1 MLHIPRINVFN
12 LAFLVPILLFNAKK
26 NNNYKY
32 HLKTCTILIKY
43 NQSDFL
49 FVINNKHIISY
60 RTTVIFSTHGYW
72 IAYDFTHPAE
82 RCPHYINEKCKCA
95 CFKISLLKR
104 PENGRDTYIYICKYF
119 KSVLLF
125 EVVHGFHFSSCS

>member
-1 MLHIPRINVFN
+1 MYHESMFLFWV
-12 LAFLVPILLFNAKK
+12 FLVPILLFNAKK

-104 PENGRDTYIYICKYF
+104 PENGRDTYIYVSISRVYF
-119 KSVLLF
+119 CLKLSMAFISLRVRIT
-125 EVVHGFHFSSCS
+125 